1 LLSAGSRLRFFICF
15 HFHFNHTF
23 FLYLYYALKIPTMKR
38 NKLISLLI
46 MFIVSGLFVN
56 AQNSA
61 PATEDPMRT
70 DWANLARFQEDNQK
84 VGLPAMGENRVVF
97 MGNSITEGWSNA
109 MPGFFT
115 GKPYI
120 NRGISGQT
128 TPQMLIRFRPDVVD
142 LKPAV
147 VVILAGINDIAGNT
161 GPSTQKMIQDN
172 LASMVEIARANG
184 IRVVLS
190 TVLPAWDFPWKPGI
204 QPAEKVIALN
214 TWIKTYAQANGCVY
228 LDYFSPMVDERHGLK
243 AEYTYDGVHPN
254 LAGYQVMAPLAE
266 KAIQQALKQ

>member
-1 LLSAGSRLRFFICF
+1 
-15 HFHFNHTF
+15 
-23 FLYLYYALKIPTMKR
+23 MKTI
-38 NKLISLLI
+38 NLISLLI
-46 MFIVSGLFVN
+46 MLIISGTFAN

-61 PATEDPMRT
+61 PVEEDPMRT
-70 DWANLARFQEDNQK
+70 DWANLARFKEDNQK
-84 VGLPAMGENRVVF
+84 IGLPAKGESRIVF
-97 MGNSITEGWSNA
+97 MGNSITEGWGYT
-109 MPGFFT
+109 MPDFFS
-115 GKPYI
+115 GKPYV

-128 TPQMLIRFRPDVVD
+128 TPQMLIRFRPDVID

-161 GPSTQKMIQDN
+161 GPSTQKMIENN
-172 LASMVEIARANG
+172 LASMVDIARANG

-190 TVLPAWDFPWKPGI
+190 SVLPAFDFPWRPGM

-214 TWIKTYAQANGCVY
+214 SWIKKYADENGCVY
-228 LDYFSPMVDERHGLK
+228 LDYFTPMADERQGLK

-266 KAIQQALKQ
+266 KAIQQALKK